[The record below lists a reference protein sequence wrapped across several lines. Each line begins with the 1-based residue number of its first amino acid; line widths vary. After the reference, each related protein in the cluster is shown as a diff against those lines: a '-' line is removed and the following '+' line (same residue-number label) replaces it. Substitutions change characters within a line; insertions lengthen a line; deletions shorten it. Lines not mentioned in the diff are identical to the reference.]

1 MGNIHLSVESRQNYT
16 AISNQF
22 IDKYMPAANGS
33 YVKVYLYLLRSLSN
47 PEQILSIDRMADCFE
62 NTEKDILRALKYWE
76 KMKLL
81 IISKDEKGEISD
93 IQLLEPEST
102 PVQASKARETRNT
115 EIQKN
120 AEPSGSKA
128 ASKNTAASGTTETS
142 GITEASGIPKASI
155 ITETSGSAGTG
166 KKAEAART
174 PVDFTVLQGNEKISS
189 LIQVIE
195 AYRNGP
201 IKPRDLENISY
212 FYNDLGFSVD
222 LIDHLYD
229 YCISKK
235 KDKPSYINAVAVM
248 WAQEGIHTKKEA
260 LAISEQY
267 NEVYNEIR
275 HAFSFQRLLAESE
288 RKLADKWHLEYKI
301 PIPLIKEACNR
312 SVINTG
318 KPDFN
323 YTDHIL
329 KKWSEKKITTIEQ
342 VFSEDEKHKKSKA
355 AHTPVKEKAGNCRE
369 RSYSS
374 EELSDM
380 EKFLLNQNTSK

>member
-47 PEQILSIDRMADCFE
+47 PEQTLSIDRMADCFE

-81 IISKDEKGEISD
+81 TISKDEKGEISD
-93 IQLLEPEST
+93 IQLLEPESA
-102 PVQASKARETRNT
+102 PAQASKAGETRNT
-115 EIQKN
+115 ET
-120 AEPSGSKA
+120 SGSKA
-128 ASKNTAASGTTETS
+128 AAKKTTASGVTETADSTGTPNS
-142 GITEASGIPKASI
+142 GGI
-155 ITETSGSAGTG
+155 SGSAGTG

-201 IKPRDLENISY
+201 IKPRDLENISF

-275 HAFSFQRLLAESE
+275 KAFSFQRLLAEPE

-301 PIPLIKEACNR
+301 PVPLIKEACSR
-312 SVINTG
+312 SVISTG

-329 KKWSEKKITTIEQ
+329 KKWSEKKITTMEQ

-355 AHTPVKEKAGNCRE
+355 ARTPVKEKSGNCRE

-380 EKFLLNQNTSK
+380 EKLLLNQNTSK